1 MSHDA
6 HEPNVPRSLGRYE
19 VVGFLA
25 SGGMAEVFLGRVRG
39 PSGFERPVVLKRM
52 LPHLIRQESFVNM
65 FLDEA
70 RIVAR
75 VRHPNVVQVHELT
88 REGGELFMVME
99 YLEGESLAGLSRR
112 LMARGETL
120 DPEIAAYVVAE
131 ACSGL
136 HSAHELRGDDGKSVG
151 VVHRDVSPQNL
162 FVTFAGSVKI
172 LDFGIAKAQDRVT
185 RTETGEL
192 KGKLDYMSPEQCV

>member
-19 VVGFLA
+19 IVGFLA

-52 LPHLIRQESFVNM
+52 LPHLTRQESFVNM

-75 VRHPNVVQVHELT
+75 VRHPSVVQVHELT
-88 REGGELFMVME
+88 REGGELFMAME
-99 YLEGESLAGLSRR
+99 YLEGESWR
-112 LMARGETL
+112 
-120 DPEIAAYVVAE
+120 V
-131 ACSGL
+131 
-136 HSAHELRGDDGKSVG
+136 SVG
-151 VVHRDVSPQNL
+151 
-162 FVTFAGSVKI
+162 G
-172 LDFGIAKAQDRVT
+172 
-185 RTETGEL
+185 
-192 KGKLDYMSPEQCV
+192 